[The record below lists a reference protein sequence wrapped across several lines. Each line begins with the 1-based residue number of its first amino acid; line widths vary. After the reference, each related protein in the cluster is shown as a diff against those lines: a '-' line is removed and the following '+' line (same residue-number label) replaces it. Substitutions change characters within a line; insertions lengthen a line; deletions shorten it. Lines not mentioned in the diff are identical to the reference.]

1 MQRSAEEIAILKRF
15 ASAPPNVREAFSL
28 YDSLLIAPTFYGNE
42 ANVQGW
48 FTSFAAFGAEN
59 RHSLFKNRT
68 WAQAGLCY
76 CNQNNADSLDY
87 AFVADSIGVAIWGP
101 PDTLEAQDNAGAIQF
116 PDYMVCPWFLMEAVH
131 SMAISFKVQQDVR
144 MEAFVQHVPAGYG
157 PQGNG
162 TAMGQTNEVAPAFG
176 QMPYQHMTVNHGLP
190 IMSNRYPFPSP
201 IGIPRTAT
209 IEATLHVGDLAR
221 GDLQAIDGPRQ
232 YVQNSDDGAAPRT
245 FFDRRYV
252 IQVSLFGTRL
262 VQQRA
267 LYHR

>member
-1 MQRSAEEIAILKRF
+1 MRSAEEIQVLRQYA
-15 ASAPPNVREAFSL
+15 AAPPNVREAFAM
-28 YDSLLIAPTFYGNE
+28 YDSIVIAPTFYGNE
-42 ANVQGW
+42 QNVQGW
-48 FTSFAAFGAEN
+48 FTSFQAFGAQT

-68 WAQAGLCY
+68 WAQAGLPY
-76 CNQNNADSLDY
+76 CNANNADSLDY
-87 AFVADSIGVAIWGP
+87 AFVADSIGVTIWGP
-101 PDTLEAQDNAGAIQF
+101 PDTLDAQDNANAVQF
-116 PDYMVCPWFLMEAVH
+116 PDFMVTPWFLMEAIH
-131 SMAISFKVQQDVR
+131 SMALSFKVQQDVR
-144 MEAFVQHVPAGYG
+144 LENFLEAMPCGYG

-176 QMPYQHMTVNHGLP
+176 QFPYQHFTVNQGVP
-190 IMSNRYPFPSP
+190 IMSNRVPFPSP

-221 GDLQAIDGPRQ
+221 GDLQFIEGPRQ
-232 YVQNSDDGAAPRT
+232 MVQNSDDGLTRQ
-245 FFDRRYV
+245 FFDRRFV